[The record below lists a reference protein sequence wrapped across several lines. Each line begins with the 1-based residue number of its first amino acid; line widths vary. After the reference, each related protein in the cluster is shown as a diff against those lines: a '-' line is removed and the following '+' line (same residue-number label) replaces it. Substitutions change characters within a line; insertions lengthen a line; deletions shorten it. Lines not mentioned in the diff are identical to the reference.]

1 MKVPEN
7 VDVSSKSHFVWF
19 FLIKICQDI
28 RLNQWAKF
36 PHPQIL
42 ILPTSP
48 TPKQLILLWIRIIQY
63 KFWLTNY
70 LLVKLSALSL
80 ELIVSFVLLMGRDAE
95 NKNEVINRCSRTGF
109 YLILPILKVWC
120 LHVKFV
126 KNTNSL

>member
-7 VDVSSKSHFVWF
+7 VDVSSRSHFVWF
-19 FLIKICQDI
+19 LLIKICQDI
-28 RLNQWAKF
+28 RLNQWAKS
-36 PHPQIL
+36 PPSPNSNPSHL
-42 ILPTSP
+42 P